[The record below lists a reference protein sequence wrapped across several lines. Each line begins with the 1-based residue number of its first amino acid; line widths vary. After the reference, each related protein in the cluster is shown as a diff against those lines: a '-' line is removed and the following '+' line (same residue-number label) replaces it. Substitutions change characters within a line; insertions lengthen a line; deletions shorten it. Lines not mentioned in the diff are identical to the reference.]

1 MIRGSFCNKS
11 AGRVRTGGAGGQY
24 NQPVRPSSPTV
35 VLVLAAGVLAI
46 SFGSILV
53 RLATAAAG
61 FESPGLSLVISALRL
76 TAASLLLLPAWRA
89 LRETRLERGAW
100 AYAVLA
106 GVLLAVHFAT
116 WITSISL
123 TSIAVSTTLVNT
135 NPLWVALIAW
145 LWLGQRPSALTLTGI
160 AVAFAGGVVIALG
173 GSSNPGHNPALGN
186 LLALL
191 GALAASCYF
200 LLGRE
205 AQRRGFGIGLY
216 AVVAY
221 STAAA
226 VLLLLPPLF
235 QSGFTGYPPMF
246 YLWVLLM
253 ALIPQLVG
261 HTSFNW
267 AVRWINPVIVTLVI
281 LLEPI
286 GASLLAFALFGE
298 LPGAQVL
305 TGALVM
311 LSGVVLA
318 VLGNRR

>member
-1 MIRGSFCNKS
+1 M
-11 AGRVRTGGAGGQY
+11 
-24 NQPVRPSSPTV
+24 RPSSPTIA
-35 VLVLAAGVLAI
+35 LVLSAGVLAI

-89 LRETRLERGAW
+89 LRGARLGRGAW
-100 AYAVLA
+100 SYAIGA

-116 WITSISL
+116 WISSISF
-123 TSIAVSTTLVNT
+123 TSIAASTTLVNT
-135 NPLWVALIAW
+135 NPIWVALIAW
-145 LWLGQRPSALTLTGI
+145 LWLRQRPGGLTLAGI
-160 AVAFAGGVVIALG
+160 ALAFAGGVVIALG
-173 GSSNPGHNPALGN
+173 DRSNPGSNPTLGN

-191 GALAASCYF
+191 GALAASGYF

-216 AVVAY
+216 AAVAY

-235 QSGFTGYPPMF
+235 QAPFTGYPPAF
-246 YLWVLLM
+246 YLWVVLM
-253 ALIPQLVG
+253 ALIPQLIG

-267 AVRWINPVIVTLVI
+267 AVRWISPVIVTLVI

-298 LPGAQVL
+298 LPGPQVL
-305 TGALVM
+305 AGAVVM
-311 LSGVVLA
+311 LAGVVLA
-318 VLGNRR
+318 VLGNRA

>member
-1 MIRGSFCNKS
+1 M
-11 AGRVRTGGAGGQY
+11 
-24 NQPVRPSSPTV
+24 RPGNLTL
-35 VLVLAAGVLAI
+35 VLVLGAGVLAI
-46 SFGSILV
+46 SFGSVLV
-53 RLATAAAG
+53 RLATGAAG

-89 LRETRLERGAW
+89 LQGARLGRGAW

-106 GVLLAVHFAT
+106 GVFLAVHFAT
-116 WITSISL
+116 WITSISF

-135 NPLWVALIAW
+135 SPIWVALIAW
-145 LWLGQRPSALTLTGI
+145 LWLRQRPSGLTLAGI

-173 GSSNPGHNPALGN
+173 DSSNPGSNPTLGN

-205 AQRRGFGIGLY
+205 AQHRGFGIGLY
-216 AVVAY
+216 AAVAY
-221 STAAA
+221 STAAV
-226 VLLLLPPLF
+226 VLLTLPPLF
-235 QSGFTGYPPMF
+235 QTGLTGYPPMF
-246 YLWVLLM
+246 YVWVLLM

-267 AVRWINPVIVTLVI
+267 AVRWISPVIVTLVI

-298 LPGAQVL
+298 LPGPQVL
-305 TGALVM
+305 AGAVVM
-311 LSGVVLA
+311 LAGVVLA
-318 VLGNRR
+318 VLGNRS

>member
-1 MIRGSFCNKS
+1 MRNWQDSDRGKP
-11 AGRVRTGGAGGQY
+11 TEGQY
-24 NQPVRPSSPTV
+24 NQPVRPSNLTIA
-35 VLVLAAGVLAI
+35 LILTAGVLAI
-46 SFGSILV
+46 SFGSVLV
-53 RLATAAAG
+53 RLATTAAG

-76 TAASLLLLPAWRA
+76 TAASLLLLPAWQA
-89 LRETRLERGAW
+89 LRGARLEAGAW
-100 AYAVLA
+100 IYAVLA

-116 WITSISL
+116 WITSISF

-135 NPLWVALIAW
+135 NPLWVALLAW
-145 LWLGQRPSALTLTGI
+145 LWLGQRPSALTLAGI

-173 GSSNPGHNPALGN
+173 GSSNPGSNPALGN

-216 AVVAY
+216 AAVAY
-221 STAAA
+221 STAAV

-235 QSGFTGYPPMF
+235 QTPFSGYPPAF
-246 YLWVLLM
+246 YLWVVLM
-253 ALIPQLVG
+253 ALIPQLIG

-267 AVRWINPVIVTLVI
+267 AVKWINPVIVTLVI

-305 TGALVM
+305 AGAGVM
-311 LSGVVLA
+311 LAGVVLA
-318 VLGNRR
+318 VLGNRS